1 MVIDAR
7 SLPDQDVVEADL
19 CIIGGGA
26 AGITM
31 AREFAQTAVRVA
43 LLESG
48 GFDFDK
54 ETQSLY
60 TGDEGSG
67 LRYFPLDGSRLRYFG
82 GTTNHWGGYCQP
94 LGDADFEHRA
104 WVPNSGW
111 PLFKDEL
118 WPYYEKA
125 QVLLDVDPNAWDTE
139 FWLNQDRYPAW
150 EFEDQRLITRVAQ
163 ISPETTRRF
172 GSHYRE
178 SVTAAD
184 NVQLYL
190 HANVTQIE
198 ADEGVTAVNQLHVV
212 TLSGNQFTV
221 RAKQFVLA
229 AGGVENARLLLL
241 SNQQQTAGLGNQN
254 DLVGRYFM
262 DHPRFVAATI
272 LPSSPFLPLG
282 FYGSHKV
289 GSKLIKGYLSLAP
302 ETQAEEKLVD
312 VQLRVKPIYNHIFTD
327 AFKSTDVA
335 SLRTILKMFEGRREL
350 TNLGQHLHNVLTDVT
365 SFQHLF
371 APGVAIPTLNPLEV
385 AKIVE
390 AQRVDEV
397 LVDYLGDIA
406 IFGFEEMFNWV
417 PLEQVEV
424 QTRIDP
430 TPNPNSRITLSEE
443 LDALGQRR
451 PHLNWELTELDKH
464 SVLRTLEIFGSALG
478 AAEMGR
484 LRLEIDE
491 DLGSWPEGVRGGYHH
506 MGTTRMHE
514 DPKQGVVDAQ
524 CRVHGLSNLYIAGS
538 SIFPTAGLGTPTM
551 TLLALALR
559 LTDHLKGQFSS

>member
-7 SLPDQDVVEADL
+7 SLPDQEVIEADL

-26 AGITM
+26 AGIAM
-31 AREFAQTAVRVA
+31 ARAFAQTAVRVA

-54 ETQSLY
+54 DTQALY
-60 TGDEGSG
+60 AGDEGSG

-94 LGDADFEHRA
+94 LGDADFAHRA

-111 PLFKDEL
+111 PISKDEL

-125 QVLLDVDPNAWDTE
+125 HALLDVDPQAWELD
-139 FWLNQDRYPAW
+139 FWTSQDRYPAW
-150 EFEDQRLITRVAQ
+150 AFADQRLITRVAQ

-172 GSHYRE
+172 GSHYRD
-178 SVTAAD
+178 SVTTAE

-198 ADEGVTAVNQLHVV
+198 ANEGITAVNQLHVA

-221 RAKQFVLA
+221 RAQQFVLA
-229 AGGVENARLLLL
+229 TGGVENARLLLL

-262 DHPRFVAATI
+262 EHPRFVSATI
-272 LPSSPFLPLG
+272 LPSSPFLPMG
-282 FYGSHKV
+282 FYGLHKV
-289 GSKLIKGYLSLAP
+289 GNKPIKAYLSL
-302 ETQAEEKLVD
+302 TQEAQAAEELVD
-312 VQLRVKPIYNHIFTD
+312 VQIRMKPIYNHIFTD

-335 SLRTILKMFEGRREL
+335 SLRTIAKMFEGRREFA
-350 TNLGQHLHNVLTDVT
+350 NLGRHLQNVLTDVT
-365 SFQHLF
+365 SFQDLF
-371 APGVAIPTLNPLEV
+371 APGIAIPTLNPLEV

-390 AQRVDEV
+390 AERIDEV

-406 IFGFEEMFNWV
+406 IFGFEELFNWV

-430 TPNPNSRITLSEE
+430 VPNPNSRITLSDER
-443 LDALGQRR
+443 DALGQRR
-451 PHLNWELTELDKH
+451 PHLHWELTELDKH

-478 AAEMGR
+478 QAEMGR

-491 DLGSWPEGVRGGYHH
+491 DLHSWPEGVRGGYHH

-524 CRVHGLSNLYIAGS
+524 CCVHGLSNLYIAGS
-538 SIFPTAGLGTPTM
+538 SVFPTAGLGTPTM